1 VTQVSYSMAGG
12 CARVGHNGGPPL
24 DLSWTAWNWR
34 RAHAAAWKTPGR
46 EIADLRLRRANAL
59 GLSYRDYTSVIL
71 DRGVRLSGV
80 AIMLRGALAGCEA
93 AVQRKLAT
101 LDCLVMICAAPEARS
116 LAYRSAAVPETADS
130 ASLVSALRALAA
142 QANVAPSALF
152 VVGTTAEERQAS
164 ERAGFGLFVEARSY
178 FTLPL

>member
-1 VTQVSYSMAGG
+1 VKQASYSTAGV

-59 GLSYRDYTSVIL
+59 GLTYRDYTSVIL

-80 AIMLRGALAGCEA
+80 AIMLRGALGGCEA

-116 LAYRSAAVPETADS
+116 LAYRSAAVPETADN

-152 VVGTTAEERQAS
+152 VVGTAAEERQAS
-164 ERAGFGLFVEARSY
+164 ERAGFGLFVEARTY